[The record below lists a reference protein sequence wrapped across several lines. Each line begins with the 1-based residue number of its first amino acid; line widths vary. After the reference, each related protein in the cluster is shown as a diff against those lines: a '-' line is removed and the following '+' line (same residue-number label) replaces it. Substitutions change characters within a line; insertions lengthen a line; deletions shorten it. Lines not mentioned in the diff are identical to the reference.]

1 MKTRPTR
8 LMALAASAFLLAGV
22 AFATP
27 AGASVPKGAAP
38 SAADTGAVAAAVRA
52 YQASY
57 PQMSDASARQA
68 FAQQVDRKKVYERIS
83 ADASTYGGAWFDP
96 PTGVMHLATTTK
108 AAASVAA
115 KAAQE
120 LGIRAETHVVG
131 RTWAELERQAGALRT
146 GTDGLAKAA
155 KGQVGIDVKTNS
167 VVVAVPAGTLTT
179 ARTAAP
185 AGVSVIADPNIQ
197 TEADAGCTSRLD
209 CDWTVRAGAVLRY
222 NGSGTCSV
230 GFTARNASAQRF
242 VYTAGHCNSGGGTW
256 STGAQSI
263 GPMTNSL
270 QSGAIDAGIIR
281 VDNSWFQYDSGGEIY
296 IEDADRSIALNYV
309 APTTG
314 YLLVGET
321 VCLSANFTEINGP
334 NYCGT
339 IGSTSDASV
348 LGMVRVDGFDSCGG
362 DSGGGWY
369 WLGSAT
375 YRVAYG
381 IHSRSDIGCH
391 GDSGGSRSWF
401 GSIPLVTPLWGLTI
415 ETRAS

>member
-1 MKTRPTR
+1 MNTRPIR
-8 LMALAASAFLLAGV
+8 LMAVAASAVLLAGV
-22 AFATP
+22 AFAAP
-27 AGASVPKGAAP
+27 AGAREAKSAP
-38 SAADTGAVAAAVRA
+38 AADTGAVAAAVRA
-52 YQASY
+52 YQSSY
-57 PQMSDASARQA
+57 PQMSTAAARAA
-68 FAQQVDRKKVYERIS
+68 FAQQLDRKKVYERVA
-83 ADASTYGGAWFDP
+83 ADTATYGGAWFDP
-96 PTGVMHLATTTK
+96 PTGLMHLSATTS
-108 AAASVAA
+108 AAASAAA
-115 KAAQE
+115 KAAKD
-120 LGIRAETHVVG
+120 LGVRAETHVVS
-131 RTWAELERQAGALRT
+131 RSWAQLEQQAAALRA
-146 GTDGLAKAA
+146 GTDGLARAA

-167 VVVAVPAGTLTT
+167 VVVAVPTGTLST

-209 CDWTVRAGAVLRY
+209 CDWTVRAGAVLKY

-256 STGAQSI
+256 STGAQNI

-296 IEDADRSIALNYV
+296 AENANHSVALNYV

-339 IGSTSDASV
+339 IGSTSDAAV
-348 LGMVRVDGFDSCGG
+348 LGMVRVDGFDACGG

-369 WLGSAT
+369 WLSSAT

-381 IHSRSDIGCH
+381 IHSRSDAGCH
-391 GDSGGSRSWF
+391 GSSGGTRSWF